1 MKYYVRSG
9 ELDMSLE
16 ADSSKEAAK
25 FALKTPD
32 KSLGQQV
39 FVNNK
44 PIVSGEYNGE
54 TMFNTDTLLDEMVQ
68 DHEIQSFEED
78 DDGGFQVVG

>member
-9 ELDMSLE
+9 EIDVALN
-16 ADSSKEAAK
+16 ADSLKDAAK
-25 FALKTPD
+25 LALKTPD

-39 FVNNK
+39 FVSEQ
-44 PIVSGEYNGE
+44 PIKSGKYNGE
-54 TMFNTDTLLDEMVQ
+54 TMFNTDTLLDEMVK